1 MLRVSSLEVRYEKI
15 VALKDINLEVRSK
28 EIVTLIGA
36 NGAGKT
42 TLMKAISGVLK
53 PHEGEIRFFDDIINY
68 LPAHKIVERGISMVQ
83 EGRGILMRMTVM
95 ENLEMG
101 AYVRKDK
108 EGIRKDLEE
117 IYFKFPILKERK
129 NQRAGTLSG
138 GEQQML
144 AIGRALL
151 AKPRLLLMDEPS
163 LGLAPLIMNSIFEII
178 STLNREG
185 VTIFLVEQNAKK
197 ALQIALRGY
206 VLENGKIVLQ
216 GNCTDLRNNK
226 LVQEAY
232 LGKMKKVG
240 LVEPVLGN

>member
-1 MLRVSSLEVRYEKI
+1 MLVVSSLEVRYEKI

-53 PHEGEIRFFDDIINY
+53 PLEGEIRFFDDIINY
-68 LPAHKIVERGISMVQ
+68 LPPHKIVERGISMVQ

-108 EGIRKDLEE
+108 KGIRKDLEE
-117 IYFKFPILKERK
+117 IYFKFPILRERK

-151 AKPRLLLMDEPS
+151 AKPRLLLLDEPS

-178 STLNREG
+178 SILNREG

-216 GNCTDLRNNK
+216 GNCTDLNNNA

-232 LGKMKKVG
+232 LGRSKR
-240 LVEPVLGN
+240 LSCATPQ